1 MSSPTVFSG
10 VHVALSLVFCV
21 LLCILLFVFFSFF
34 FLTIVLSVH
43 LRLPGS
49 DYPFDIFNKF
59 FKNWHFQRIS
69 IFNVQRKRNKI
80 RFNGCIWMFSTKT
93 VCRSHKYCLFSFL
106 HFAMGCVLSTFSD
119 VLNILLV
126 LLIVLTVQGNVL
138 LHPDPRLEA
147 VSKFVVSSNAC
158 KIRSQWALLLTIW
171 CSDYVYRTGCDWI
184 IIHYCIRWVEQ
195 HSWSHLEGVAV
206 CSTFWNKIYPNKHK
220 INPFFTLSGISSVKN
235 E

>member
-1 MSSPTVFSG
+1 MYCFVYCCLSFSP
-10 VHVALSLVFCV
+10 
-21 LLCILLFVFFSFF
+21 FSFWPLYCLSIF
-34 FLTIVLSVH
+34 DLQVLTTRLVSSIYSLKIV
-43 LRLPGS
+43 
-49 DYPFDIFNKF
+49 
-59 FKNWHFQRIS
+59 
-69 IFNVQRKRNKI
+69 IFNVFQFLTFNKNEI
-80 RFNGCIWMFSTKT
+80 KSGLMFSTKT
-93 VCRSHKYCLFSFL
+93 VCRSHKHCLYSFL
-106 HFAMGCVLSTFSD
+106 HFAMGCVLLTFSD
-119 VLNILLV
+119 VLIILLV

-147 VSKFVVSSNAC
+147 VSRFVVSSNAC

-220 INPFFTLSGISSVKN
+220 INPFFILSGISSVKN

>member
-21 LLCILLFVFFSFF
+21 LFCILLFVFFSFF

-43 LRLPGS
+43 LRLTGS
-49 DYPFDIFNKF
+49 DYPFGIFNKF
-59 FKNWHFQRIS
+59 FKNWLFQRIS

-184 IIHYCIRWVEQ
+184 MIHYCIRWVEQ

-220 INPFFTLSGISSVKN
+220 INPFFILSGISSVKN